1 MTTDTPNTDTPTTDP
16 LTILVLYGSVRT
28 ARRGIGL
35 ARLLVRAVEAR
46 GHRALLA
53 DAAEIPLPL
62 LDRMYKEFAPGEA
75 PEPMERLAGMIRA
88 SDAVVV
94 VSGEYNHGIPPAL
107 KNMLDH
113 YLEEWFFKPAGI
125 ACYSAG
131 RYGGVRAAMQLRMTL
146 AELGM
151 PTISSLLPVPQ
162 VQDAV
167 SLEGEDRTPFLAK
180 AMAKFLGDLE
190 FWALAARARK
200 REAGTPY

>member
-1 MTTDTPNTDTPTTDP
+1 MASDDP
-16 LTILVLYGSVRT
+16 LTVLVVYGSVRS
-28 ARRGIGL
+28 ARKGIGL
-35 ARLLVRAVEAR
+35 ARLLVRRIEAA
-46 GHRALLA
+46 GHKALLA
-53 DAAEIPLPL
+53 DPREIELPL
-62 LDRMYKEFAPGEA
+62 LDRMYKEYPTGEA

-88 SDAVVV
+88 ADGVVV

-151 PTISSLLPVPQ
+151 PTISTLLPVPQ
-162 VQDAV
+162 IGSAV
-167 SLEGEDRTPFLAK
+167 TPEGEDQTPFLGA
-180 AMAKFLGDLE
+180 AMEKFLGDLGW
-190 FWALAARARK
+190 WAEAARARK
-200 REAGTPY
+200 RAVGTPY